1 MHSSAEGPP
10 TGCQHRGTRLSPSGC
25 MAPRGQWARLTR
37 GPIREEGAGLSA
49 SSAGD
54 TGVGGFAGNSL
65 RTDPV
70 WGAGCCRSPHTGSR
84 SAPRPLPPRLRV
96 APRPFALGG
105 PDGELPAQLHPL
117 LSFIPCCGHRPGD
130 LQTSGPGQALRRQP
144 QLGVQPPSP
153 PLGQSQADP
162 HAAWQK
168 EPCHADRATAE
179 RPAPGAPLDAVIH
192 CLELP
197 VFPLSRELPEGL
209 CQMLRLCPGVTPQMS
224 KAVRGGGRGQG
235 LCPRHAPSVCPDFRS
250 CLCCPTPPWPG
261 PRLATASTKPR

>member
-1 MHSSAEGPP
+1 MPAQRGTQESEASQETPSARIPCGGRAAAGAPTPGAEVPLGPSRPASESRLAPLPWEGP
-10 TGCQHRGTRLSPSGC
+10 
-25 MAPRGQWARLTR
+25 MV
-37 GPIREEGAGLSA
+37 
-49 SSAGD
+49 SS
-54 TGVGGFAGNSL
+54 
-65 RTDPV
+65 
-70 WGAGCCRSPHTGSR
+70 
-84 SAPRPLPPRLRV
+84 
-96 APRPFALGG
+96 
-105 PDGELPAQLHPL
+105 L

-168 EPCHADRATAE
+168 EPCHADCATAG

-192 CLELP
+192 CLESP

-235 LCPRHAPSVCPDFRS
+235 LCPRHAPSVCPDFGSR
-250 CLCCPTPPWPG
+250 LCCPTPPWPG